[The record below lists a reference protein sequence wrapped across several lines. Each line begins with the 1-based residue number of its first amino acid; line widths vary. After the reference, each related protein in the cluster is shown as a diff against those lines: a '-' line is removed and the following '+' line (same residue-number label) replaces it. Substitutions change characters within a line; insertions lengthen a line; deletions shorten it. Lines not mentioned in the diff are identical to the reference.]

1 VTADPMPLQG
11 GPRQS
16 SDGSGMPGP
25 AGLTRLTPA
34 KQADENAV
42 AAFAYWIILNMNR
55 LRGNRRMKSLLV
67 REHPGAFRY

>member
-1 VTADPMPLQG
+1 
-11 GPRQS
+11 
-16 SDGSGMPGP
+16 MPGP